1 MQLGREDG
9 RVLSMKRCSINVD
22 YFYVDYFFQNF
33 QGWLRIGE
41 DTDQIT
47 WLGDNTA
54 RDATVAKAY

>member
-9 RVLSMKRCSINVD
+9 RVLSMKRCSVNVD

-41 DTDQIT
+41 EGEICVLADH
-47 WLGDNTA
+47 
-54 RDATVAKAY
+54 